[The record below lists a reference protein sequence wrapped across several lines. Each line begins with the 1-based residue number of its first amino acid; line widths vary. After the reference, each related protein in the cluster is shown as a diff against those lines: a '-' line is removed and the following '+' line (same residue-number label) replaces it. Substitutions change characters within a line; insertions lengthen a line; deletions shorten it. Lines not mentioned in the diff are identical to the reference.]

1 MTKIALA
8 VLLLCTFVW
17 AQNENKNT
25 QTSDDTTATT
35 QTDKSSSNVSELQ
48 AATDTVQRM
57 SSAAGDKGI
66 PNEVLQK
73 AKCVAVIPKLV
84 KGAFV
89 VGGEH
94 GTGVATCRT
103 NGNGPW
109 SPPAPFSVSGL
120 SWGAQIGGKSTDLL
134 MFIMNEQ
141 GMNDLISGHFKV
153 GADVSAA
160 AGPVGRTA
168 SAEAGY
174 KAGILTYSS
183 SKGAFIGASLNGAEL
198 QQDRRA
204 TQAWYGSDVPF
215 KDILTGKVKMPN
227 EQARAFV
234 NAVENAKE
242 SAQAR

>member
-1 MTKIALA
+1 MTKVAVAL
-8 VLLLCTFVW
+8 LLLCTFVW
-17 AQNENKNT
+17 AQSDQNTNKT
-25 QTSDDTTATT
+25 RDDATAST
-35 QTDKSSSNVSELQ
+35 QTDKSSSNQSELQ
-48 AATDTVQRM
+48 AATETVQRM
-57 SSAAGDKGI
+57 SSAGGDQGI
-66 PNEVLQK
+66 PNSVLQD

-89 VGGEH
+89 IGGEH
-94 GTGVATCRT
+94 GTGVATCRLP
-103 NGNGPW
+103 NNSW

-134 MFIMNEQ
+134 MFIMNEK

-160 AGPVGRTA
+160 PGPVGRTA
-168 SAEAGY
+168 WAEAGW

-198 QQDRRA
+198 QQDQRA
-204 TQAWYGSDVPF
+204 TQAWYGTDVPF
-215 KDILTGKVKMPN
+215 QDILTGKVKIPN

-234 NAVENAKE
+234 NAVQNAKE

>member
-1 MTKIALA
+1 MTKVAVAL
-8 VLLLCTFVW
+8 LLLCTFVW
-17 AQNENKNT
+17 AQSDQDTNKT
-25 QTSDDTTATT
+25 RDDATAST
-35 QTDKSSSNVSELQ
+35 QTDKSSSNQSELQ
-48 AATDTVQRM
+48 AATETVQRM
-57 SSAAGDKGI
+57 SSAGGDQGI
-66 PNEVLQK
+66 PNSVLQD
-73 AKCVAVIPKLV
+73 AKCVTVIPKLV

-89 VGGEH
+89 IGGEH
-94 GTGVATCRT
+94 GTGVATCRLP
-103 NGNGPW
+103 NNSW

-134 MFIMNEQ
+134 MFIMNEK

-168 SAEAGY
+168 SAEAGW

-198 QQDRRA
+198 QQDQRA
-204 TQAWYGSDVPF
+204 TQAWYGTDVPF
-215 KDILTGKVKMPN
+215 QDILTGKVKIPN

-234 NAVENAKE
+234 NAVQNAKE